1 MILYGMGEA
10 GVWSGAKSYPIIIE
24 WALKALKFA
33 KVLKVDESI
42 PNAKIFRNQNYRIIL
57 MSVDTEY
64 IFQKLWKILPIGIFF
79 CSMMCSYCNLWSTQ
93 LCLIVIWKL
102 YSWNLSQTWNLLE
115 FLKTNSIIN
124 YCLPRRDLELN
135 LFQNLIFI
143 EQGQILH
150 ICKKI

>member
-1 MILYGMGEA
+1 MLTVTKVHKKHYAIGHGGEGGGVVCKHIILYGMGEA
-10 GVWSGAKSYPIIIE
+10 GVWRGAKSYPIIIE

-42 PNAKIFRNQNYRIIL
+42 PNDKIFRNQNYRIIL

-93 LCLIVIWKL
+93 LCLIVI
-102 YSWNLSQTWNLLE
+102 
-115 FLKTNSIIN
+115 
-124 YCLPRRDLELN
+124 
-135 LFQNLIFI
+135 
-143 EQGQILH
+143 
-150 ICKKI
+150 